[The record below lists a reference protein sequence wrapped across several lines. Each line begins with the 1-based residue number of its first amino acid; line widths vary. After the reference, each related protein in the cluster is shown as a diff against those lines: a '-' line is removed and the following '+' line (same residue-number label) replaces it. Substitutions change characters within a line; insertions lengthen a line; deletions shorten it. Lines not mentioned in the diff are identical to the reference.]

1 MQSVSVRETAQVKVR
16 INAFIKSV
24 YNWMALG
31 LGLTGF
37 FAYFV
42 AHSPTLMPV
51 VFKIRWVLIIAELA
65 LVFILAGRIQKL
77 KAPTATAMFLVYSIL
92 NGATLSIIFL
102 IYTASSIAATFFICA
117 GAFVATN
124 IFGMVTKK
132 DLTGLGSFLFMG
144 FIGIF
149 IASIVNLFIGSH
161 GLQMIISY
169 VGVIVFVGL
178 SAYDAQKLKAMAVS
192 QPDDLDAGVIRKGA
206 IMGALTLYLDFI
218 LMFQYLLFILGGSR
232 D

>member
-1 MQSVSVRETAQVKVR
+1 MQSISMESTQAR
-16 INAFIKSV
+16 IRVNEFIRSV
-24 YNWMALG
+24 YNWMSIG
-31 LGLTGF
+31 LALTGF
-37 FAYFV
+37 FAYMVASNQTMQSFV
-42 AHSPTLMPV
+42 YQT
-51 VFKIRWVLIIAELA
+51 RWIFFIAEIA

-77 KAPTATAMFLVYSIL
+77 SASTATGMFILYAIL
-92 NGATLSIIFL
+92 NGATLSIIFI
-102 IYTASSIAATFFICA
+102 IYTMSSIASTFFICA
-117 GAFVATN
+117 GTFIACN

-132 DLTGLGSFLFMG
+132 DLTAVGSFLFMG

-149 IASIVNLFIGSH
+149 IASIVNIFLQNY

-169 VGVIVFVGL
+169 IGVLIFVGL
-178 SAYDAQKLKAMAVS
+178 SAYDAQKLKAMAFS
-192 QPDDLDAGVIRKGA
+192 QPADLDAGTVRKGS